1 MRTVPLSSIY
11 EVTMSE
17 TKKPSIQ
24 FASLHGHTTFSVSD
38 GLDYPE
44 EHIEFA
50 SGNGLTGIAFTEH
63 GNMNSL
69 SYAYA
74 KAKKLKEAGSDFRV
88 MYGIE
93 AYVHPNI
100 DEWRQERVKIKEA
113 ADAKK
118 DETEEENGLVVEDEQ
133 ETKKGIRSTLNKRS
147 HLVLVAQNQKGLN
160 NLFKL
165 VSNSYS
171 GDNFYR
177 FPRIDYS
184 MLKENNEGIIAS
196 SACLGGILSNDYWD
210 NIEKGRDAVYR
221 AMEKTVETMM
231 DIFGD
236 RFYGELQ
243 WANYAEQHIVNQFI
257 IELSKQYGFKLIST
271 CDSHFPS
278 PDKWKDREIYK
289 MLGWMG
295 KRKDEIKIDALPQTL
310 EEMEYQ
316 LYPKNGDELYESY
329 RTFSKRLGF
338 SYDDNLILESI
349 ERTADIA
356 KNRIEHFLPENNVK
370 LPSFVVPEG
379 ESADSALVKMS
390 IELLKKRGLHTE
402 KVYVDRLK
410 EELHTIKDRGFSK
423 YFLTMKIISDKS
435 RSMNL
440 CGGGRGSG
448 AGSLVSYLLNIT
460 EVDPIK
466 YKLQFSRFIRKTAK
480 DWPDIDFDTSNAM
493 AVKDAMIE
501 EYGANRVV
509 PISNYNT
516 LQIRSLVKDIS
527 KLYEI
532 PFQEVNEVTSNML
545 DEAIPEC
552 KKIHGITAGVYNPTW
567 QELKEHSYSLQQY
580 LKKYPNVATHVETLQ
595 GQIRS
600 ISRHAGGVL
609 FADNLN
615 ENMPLI
621 KSGGVTQTPWTEGQ
635 TVRHLEPLGFIKFDV
650 LGLKTLL
657 VIEDTIRHILK
668 RAGNANPTFQDIKA
682 WYDEHIHAEKIDLGD
697 QQVYENIFHKGRF
710 VGTFQFTGRG
720 AQNFCMDARPTN
732 ITDLSAIT
740 SIYRPGPMTANVDKK
755 YVDAKNDPSSVHYVH
770 PLFKEVTE
778 ETYGYLVF
786 QEQISLLAH
795 KLGKDISLDEGNEL
809 RKVLTKKGTG
819 KEAEVKNKLY
829 KKFIDGCVEKGLGE
843 EKADELWKT
852 MEFFSGYG
860 FNLSHATCYSIIS
873 FQCAWLWYYYPVE
886 WLAAFLTHEPEDR
899 KQDAISL
906 AKRYGYKVKGIDINR
921 STAQWEVADDKTLV
935 QPLSSVKGIGDAAV
949 AEIVRCRPFKTIE
962 DLLFREGMAHNK
974 VNKRVL
980 DALCRVGGLDDLVDS
995 RFTGLKH
1002 FWSAI
1007 VVDRPKTPKKLMENI
1022 EKYKP
1027 EGDFTPDEKLEFL
1040 ITLTGTF
1047 PITTILSDKIVEK
1060 LEEKNILPISQ
1071 LEEKQG
1077 LVWLVPRKIE
1087 EKSTKNGRIF
1097 WIVSVTD
1104 SSGSLTEVKFWGV
1117 NRKKDILYQNKP
1129 YLCKVEKDK
1138 WGFSVRSFENVRM
1151 LG

>member
-1 MRTVPLSSIY
+1 MRI
-11 EVTMSE
+11 
-17 TKKPSIQ
+17 K
-24 FASLHGHTTFSVSD
+24 SV
-38 GLDYPE
+38 
-44 EHIEFA
+44 
-50 SGNGLTGIAFTEH
+50 
-63 GNMNSL
+63 
-69 SYAYA
+69 
-74 KAKKLKEAGSDFRV
+74 
-88 MYGIE
+88 
-93 AYVHPNI
+93 
-100 DEWRQERVKIKEA
+100 
-113 ADAKK
+113 
-118 DETEEENGLVVEDEQ
+118 
-133 ETKKGIRSTLNKRS
+133 
-147 HLVLVAQNQKGLN
+147 
-160 NLFKL
+160 
-165 VSNSYS
+165 
-171 GDNFYR
+171 
-177 FPRIDYS
+177 
-184 MLKENNEGIIAS
+184 
-196 SACLGGILSNDYWD
+196 
-210 NIEKGRDAVYR
+210 
-221 AMEKTVETMM
+221 
-231 DIFGD
+231 
-236 RFYGELQ
+236 
-243 WANYAEQHIVNQFI
+243 
-257 IELSKQYGFKLIST
+257 
-271 CDSHFPS
+271 
-278 PDKWKDREIYK
+278 
-289 MLGWMG
+289 
-295 KRKDEIKIDALPQTL
+295 
-310 EEMEYQ
+310 
-316 LYPKNGDELYESY
+316 
-329 RTFSKRLGF
+329 
-338 SYDDNLILESI
+338 
-349 ERTADIA
+349 
-356 KNRIEHFLPENNVK
+356 
-370 LPSFVVPEG
+370 
-379 ESADSALVKMS
+379 
-390 IELLKKRGLHTE
+390 
-402 KVYVDRLK
+402 
-410 EELHTIKDRGFSK
+410 
-423 YFLTMKIISDKS
+423 
-435 RSMNL
+435 
-440 CGGGRGSG
+440 
-448 AGSLVSYLLNIT
+448 SLVSSEFYVKT
-460 EVDPIK
+460 VD
-466 YKLQFSRFIRKTAK
+466 FGKTAIVGESSFSIK
-480 DWPDIDFDTSNAM
+480 NEIKSDYPDIDFDTSDAM

-501 EYGANRVV
+501 EFGADRVV

-516 LQIRSLVKDIS
+516 LQVRSLVKDIS
-527 KLYEI
+527 KLYDI
-532 PFQEVNEVTSNML
+532 PFQEVNEVTGNML

-580 LKKYPNVATHVETLQ
+580 LKKYPHVATHVETLQ
-595 GQIRS
+595 GQIRVV
-600 ISRHAGGVL
+600 SRHAGGVL

-615 ENMPLI
+615 ECMPLI
-621 KSGGVTQTPWTEGQ
+621 KSKGVTQTPWTEGQ
-635 TVRHLEPLGFIKFDV
+635 TVRHLEPLGFIKFDI

-668 RAGNANPTFQDIKA
+668 RAGNANPTFQEVKD
-682 WYDEHIHAEKIDLGD
+682 WYDKNIHAEKINLDD
-697 QQVYENIFHKGRF
+697 QQVYENIFQKGRF

-720 AQNFCMDARPTN
+720 AQNFCMDACPKN

-755 YVDAKNDPSSVHYVH
+755 YVEAKNNPADIQYAHD
-770 PLFKEVTE
+770 LFKEVTE

-843 EKADELWKT
+843 EKGDELWKT

-860 FNLSHATCYSIIS
+860 FNLAHATCYSIIS
-873 FQCAWLWYYYPVE
+873 YQCAWLWNYYPVE

-949 AEIVRCRPFKTIE
+949 AEIVRCRPFKSID
-962 DLLFREGMAHNK
+962 DLLFREDMAHNK

-1002 FWSAI
+1002 FWSAM
-1007 VVDRPKTPKKLMENI
+1007 VVDRPKTPKKMLENI

-1047 PITTILSDKIVEK
+1047 PITTILNEKIVEK
-1060 LEEKNILPISQ
+1060 LDEKNILPISQ
-1071 LEEKQG
+1071 LEEKTG

-1097 WIVSVTD
+1097 WAVSVTD

-1117 NRKKDILYQNKP
+1117 NKKKDILYQNKP